1 MISASLSGRLARDPD
16 QLETKTGKP
25 MAAVNLAVNAGGRG
39 EEQTAWV
46 RVICFGRN
54 ATRAALHQK
63 GDMLA
68 AMGRLELSRWTGDD
82 GTERESWQLIAD
94 ALASARLAQNEN

>member
-16 QLETKTGKP
+16 ELKTKTGAP
-25 MAAVNLAVNAGGRG
+25 MTAVSLAVNAGGRG
-39 EEQTAWV
+39 EEATAWV

-63 GDMLA
+63 GEMLA
-68 AMGRLELSRWTGDD
+68 AMGRLELSRWKGED

-94 ALASARLAQNEN
+94 ALASARLAQGES